1 MPANRRHGRLF
12 WKLLFAVASSMLLT
26 VAGAIGYLLLT
37 GHSPPKVDGQ
47 AMWGPIPLVPL
58 ISATVAIFGISLGLA
73 WYLSRPLRHL
83 SWALGQ
89 FADGMLDTRAAPLMG
104 GRRDEITDLAQDF
117 DRMAERIELLTQVN
131 RDLMHDI
138 SHELR
143 SPLSRLQ
150 AAIGLIDQDPSQ
162 TAEMIQ
168 RISHESSRLDALI
181 EQLLTL
187 HRLNAGSTGTPR
199 QRIDVI
205 ELLQAIAEDAEFE
218 ARAVKQTLRFEATGR
233 FITLAHGE
241 LLYRAFENV
250 IRNALKF
257 SPPNGE
263 IYVAARIIDDGA
275 RLVVEVL
282 DRGPGVPPNML
293 NAIFDPFTRVPG
305 SDQVRGTGL
314 GLAITRRAMVLHDG
328 RIDASLRDG
337 GGLTMRLTLPR
348 RD

>member
-1 MPANRRHGRLF
+1 
-12 WKLLFAVASSMLLT
+12 ML
-26 VAGAIGYLLLT
+26 
-37 GHSPPKVDGQ
+37 
-47 AMWGPIPLVPL
+47 GPIPMVPL
-58 ISATVAIFGISLGLA
+58 ISATIAIFGISLGLA

-83 SWALGQ
+83 SWALGR

-162 TAEMIQ
+162 TAEMLQ
-168 RISHESSRLDALI
+168 RISYESSRLDGLV
-181 EQLLTL
+181 EELLTL
-187 HRLNAGSTGTPR
+187 HRLNAGSTGTPP
-199 QRIDVI
+199 QRVDVI

-218 ARAVKQTLRFEATGR
+218 ARAAKQTLRFEATGR
-233 FITLAHGE
+233 FITMAHGE

-257 SPPNGE
+257 SPPSGE
-263 IYVAARIIDDGA
+263 IEVAAHIINDGTCLA
-275 RLVVEVL
+275 VEVH
-282 DRGPGVPPNML
+282 DRGPGVPPEML

-305 SDQVRGTGL
+305 SDPVTGSGL

-337 GGLTMRLTLPR
+337 GGLTMRLTLPKH
-348 RD
+348 D